1 MIRAVPLLL
10 FLAVEIFCVI
20 DVIQSREEEVRKLP
34 KTAWILLVLLFPLI
48 GIVAWFAVG
57 RPRSAS
63 GRRSPYERSMPHY
76 PEYDR
81 PGRAAGVSTES
92 DENFLRQVR
101 ERAEEQRRRYA
112 EQQRAAA
119 EQEPET
125 ETESGP

>member
-1 MIRAVPLLL
+1 MIRAVPVLLL
-10 FLAVEIFCVI
+10 LLVEIFCVI
-20 DVIQSREEEVRKLP
+20 DIIQSREDEVRKLP
-34 KTAWILLVLLFPLI
+34 KTAWVLLVLFFPLI
-48 GIVAWFAVG
+48 GIVAWLAVG
-57 RPRSAS
+57 RPRSGPR
-63 GRRSPYERSMPHY
+63 GRSHFDRPMPQY

-119 EQEPET
+119 AEDQEPE
-125 ETESGP
+125 S